1 MVFTYDPT
9 TNAGRVR
16 LLIGD
21 TSVDDADAQLFS
33 DAEIDAFLSLGGG
46 RVRLAAAQA
55 LEAIAANQVMVL
67 KVITS
72 HDLSTDGASVAREL
86 RQQAASLRKQDED
99 GIGTEADDDGLFG
112 IVEYG
117 VDVFGRRELHA
128 NRWLRGVA

>member
-1 MVFTYDPT
+1 MTFTYDPT
-9 TNAGRVR
+9 TSAGRVR

-21 TSVDDADAQLFS
+21 TLGDGHLFE
-33 DAEIDAFLSLGGG
+33 DAEIDAFLSLGGD

-67 KVITS
+67 KVMTL

-99 GIGTEADDDGLFG
+99 GVGDDTGDDGLFG

-128 NRWLRGVA
+128 NRWLRGIA